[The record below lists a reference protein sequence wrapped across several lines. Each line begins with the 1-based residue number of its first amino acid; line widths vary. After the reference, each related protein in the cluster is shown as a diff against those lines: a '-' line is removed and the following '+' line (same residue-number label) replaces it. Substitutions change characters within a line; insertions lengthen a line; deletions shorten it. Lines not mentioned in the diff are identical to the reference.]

1 MLLDTPQLAQF
12 AVDPG
17 RTPKLKALYEA
28 RIFFDGSGVFVSLP
42 WTRRRGLHF
51 RITPCCRINFRLL
64 VQLCTSSFLRTF
76 IPMMKRLYILDN
88 GMPFSYRLNDVEGN
102 QWLDL
107 LRQ

>member
-28 RIFFDGSGVFVSLP
+28 HIFFDGSGVFVSLP

-51 RITPCCRINFRLL
+51 RITPMLSDQLSLIGAALYL
-64 VQLCTSSFLRTF
+64 VLSSD
-76 IPMMKRLYILDN
+76 LYSHDETPLH
-88 GMPFSYRLNDVEGN
+88 PR
-102 QWLDL
+102 
-107 LRQ
+107 